1 MNILVFRIMR
11 SFVKLSLIDDK
22 KTSQFWSKQNMLNVM
37 SHDSWLY
44 NININAEGAKRIEYL
59 YGFDYL

>member
-1 MNILVFRIMR
+1 MKILIFRIMR
-11 SFVKLSLIDDK
+11 SFVKLSLIDYK

-37 SHDSWLY
+37 GHDSWLY
-44 NININAEGAKRIEYL
+44 NININAEGAKHIEYL